1 MGIIVPFTDF
11 GHTSQEDFMANPL
24 LNEKKVNE
32 AAAGWAAPG
41 ADEMAARSTTIPG
54 SPLATPPTMVP
65 PISDGPVST
74 WHPGTFTVGG
84 TATAT
89 GVLLVILLAAA
100 AFGWNQV
107 DPVPVGATS
116 VGFPAMA
123 FVGIIV
129 GFICAIVVSFKPML
143 AKFLGPVYALG
154 EGFFLGVIS
163 KFYNDIYH
171 GIVVQAVGA
180 TLGVFVVM
188 LVLYKTRIIKV
199 TDRFKRTVIMATF
212 GLMAFYLVSM
222 VINIFSPTSVAF
234 LHNGSGI
241 GIIISI
247 FAAGLASMMLAID
260 FDLIEKGA
268 KAGWPKGMEWYA
280 AFGLLTTLVW
290 LYLELL
296 RLFAA
301 LNRR

>member
-1 MGIIVPFTDF
+1 
-11 GHTSQEDFMANPL
+11 MANPL
-24 LNEKKVNE
+24 LNEKKANE
-32 AAAGWAAPG
+32 AAAGWAAPT

-54 SPLATPPTMVP
+54 SPLTAPPTMVP

-74 WHPGTFTVGG
+74 WHSGTFTVGG

-89 GVLLVILLAAA
+89 GVLLVLLVAAA
-100 AFGWNQV
+100 TFGWNQTQV
-107 DPVPVGATS
+107 AVNTTGR
-116 VGFPAMA
+116 VGFPGLA
-123 FVGIIV
+123 FVGMFV

-143 AKFLGPVYALG
+143 AKILGPIYALG

-163 KFYNDIYH
+163 KFYNEVYH
-171 GIVVQAVGA
+171 GIVLQAIGA
-180 TLGVFVVM
+180 TLGVFLVM

-199 TDRFKRTVIMATF
+199 TERYKRAVIMAMF
-212 GLMAFYLVSM
+212 GLMAFYLLSFIV
-222 VINIFSPTSVAF
+222 NIFSPKTVSF
-234 LHNGSGI
+234 LHNGSGL

-247 FAAGLASMMLAID
+247 FAAGLASLMLTLD

-280 AFGLLTTLVW
+280 ATGLLITLVW

-296 RLFAA
+296 RLFAL

>member
-1 MGIIVPFTDF
+1 
-11 GHTSQEDFMANPL
+11 MANPL
-24 LNEKKVNE
+24 LNEKKANE
-32 AAAGWAAPG
+32 AAAGWAAPTN
-41 ADEMAARSTTIPG
+41 DQMAARSTTIPG
-54 SPLATPPTMVP
+54 SPLTAPPTMVP

-74 WHPGTFTVGG
+74 WHGGTFTVGG

-89 GVLLVILLAAA
+89 AVLLIILLASA
-100 AFGWNQV
+100 AFGWSKIT
-107 DPVPVGATS
+107 PVATGTTN
-116 VGFPAMA
+116 VGFPGLAIA
-123 FVGIIV
+123 GIIV

-143 AKFLGPVYALG
+143 AKVLGPIYALG

-163 KFYNDIYH
+163 HYYNIVYK
-171 GIVVQAVGA
+171 GVVVQAVGA
-180 TLGVFVVM
+180 TIGVFVVM
-188 LVLYKTRIIKV
+188 LFLYRTRIIKV
-199 TDRFKRTVIMATF
+199 TARFKRAVITAMF
-212 GLMAFYLVSM
+212 GLMAFYMVSFI
-222 VINIFSPTSVAF
+222 INIFSPSAVSF
-234 LHNGSGI
+234 LHNGSGL

-268 KAGWPKGMEWYA
+268 NAGWPKGMEWYA